1 MIYKIVK
8 GNSFKLHI
16 LVRKMDVSKEFQRLV
31 DFDMNLATDIKVEL
45 SGFCCDVISVPVQVA
60 GIQGNVLICD
70 IPSSL
75 DCGNYNVRV
84 SWKYDGSE
92 MVSIERNLLRIVEHN
107 SMSNVPIGVT
117 EGEHTGLFNLRY
129 YIVTSNQSTC
139 PVSFIIDNA
148 KFNYTVNDETQ
159 MVENQENF
167 VINGTVKNG
176 KKLEAEFVPIE
187 GFSIGQV
194 KIIMDGK
201 DVTDE
206 YYNSTTHKVFIPTV
220 SGYVTIT
227 ASGTVKASYYGASSA
242 KNMGELNMEDLT
254 MYEGTLVGQTL
265 TIATTEEK
273 PYIWFAS
280 RQPLVFSQCGFET
293 SLNTTKLGDL
303 YYYWSDELAA
313 GDDNEYQIKL
323 KE

>member
-31 DFDMNLATDIKVEL
+31 DFDMNLATDISVEL

-75 DCGNYNVRV
+75 DCGNYNVMV

-107 SMSNVPIGVT
+107 SISNVPIGVT

-139 PVSFIIDNA
+139 PVSFIVDNA
-148 KFNYTVNDETQ
+148 KFSYTINEETQ
-159 MVENQENF
+159 TVENQENF

-176 KKLEAEFVPIE
+176 KKLEAEFLPIE

-206 YYNSTTHKVFIPTV
+206 YYNSTTHRVFIPAV

-227 ASGTVKASYYGASSA
+227 ASGTVKASYYGASAA
-242 KNMGELNMEDLT
+242 KNMSELNMSDLT

-280 RQPLVFSQCGFET
+280 RQPLVFSQCGFEA
-293 SLNTTKLGDL
+293 SFNTTKLGDL
-303 YYYWSDELAA
+303 YYYWSDELVA

>member
-1 MIYKIVK
+1 MIYKIVQ

-16 LVRKMDVSKEFQRLV
+16 MVRKMDVSKEFQRLV
-31 DFDMNLATDIKVEL
+31 DFDMNLATDIRVEL
-45 SGFCCDVISVPVQVA
+45 SGCFCNTISVPVQVA

-70 IPSSL
+70 IPSTL
-75 DCGNYNVRV
+75 DYGNYNVRV

-107 SMSNVPIGVT
+107 SMSNVPIGIT

-129 YIVTSNQSTC
+129 YIVTDNQSTC
-139 PVSFIIDNA
+139 PVSFIVDNA
-148 KFNYTVNDETQ
+148 KFSYTINEETQ
-159 MVENQENF
+159 MVDSQENF
-167 VINGTVKNG
+167 VINATISNG
-176 KKLEAEFVPIE
+176 KKLEAQFMPIE

-194 KIIMDGK
+194 KVIMDGK
-201 DVTDE
+201 DVTTE
-206 YYNSTTHKVFIPTV
+206 YYNSNTHKVFIPAV

-227 ASGTVKASYYGASSA
+227 AIGTVNASYYGASSA
-242 KNMGELNMEDLT
+242 KNMSELNMEDLT
-254 MYEGTLVGQTL
+254 LMEGTLVGQTL
-265 TIATTEEK
+265 TITTTEEK

-280 RQPLVFSQCGFET
+280 RQPLVFNQCGFEA
-293 SLNTTKLGDL
+293 SMNATKLGYL
-303 YYYWSDELAA
+303 YYYWSDELIA

>member
-1 MIYKIVK
+1 MIYKIVQ

-16 LVRKMDVSKEFQRLV
+16 MVRKVDVSKEFQRLV
-31 DFDMNLATDIKVEL
+31 DFDMNLATDIRVEL
-45 SGFCCDVISVPVQVA
+45 SGCFCNTISVPVQVA

-70 IPSSL
+70 IPSTL
-75 DCGNYNVRV
+75 DYGNYNVRV

-107 SMSNVPIGVT
+107 SMSNVPIGIT

-129 YIVTSNQSTC
+129 YIVTDNQSTC
-139 PVSFIIDNA
+139 PVSFIVDNA
-148 KFNYTVNDETQ
+148 KFSYTINEETQ
-159 MVENQENF
+159 MVDSQENF
-167 VINGTVKNG
+167 VINATISNG
-176 KKLEAEFVPIE
+176 KKLEAQFMPIE

-194 KIIMDGK
+194 KVIMDGK
-201 DVTDE
+201 DVTAE
-206 YYNSTTHKVFIPTV
+206 YYNSNTHKVFIPAV

-227 ASGTVKASYYGASSA
+227 AIGTVNASYYGASSA
-242 KNMGELNMEDLT
+242 KNMSELNMEDLT
-254 MYEGTLVGQTL
+254 LMEGTLVGQTL
-265 TIATTEEK
+265 TITTTEEK

-280 RQPLVFSQCGFET
+280 RQPLVFNQCGFEA
-293 SLNTTKLGDL
+293 SMNATKLGYL
-303 YYYWSDELAA
+303 YYYWSDELIA

>member
-31 DFDMNLATDIKVEL
+31 DFDMSLATDIRVEL
-45 SGFCCDVISVPVQVA
+45 SGFCCDTISVPVQVA

-75 DCGNYNVRV
+75 DCCNYNVRV

-139 PVSFIIDNA
+139 PVSFIVDNA
-148 KFNYTVNDETQ
+148 KFNYTINDETQ

-176 KKLEAEFVPIE
+176 KKLEAEFLPIE

-194 KIIMDGK
+194 KIIMNGK

-206 YYNSTTHKVFIPTV
+206 YYNSTTHKVFIPAV

-227 ASGTVKASYYGASSA
+227 ASGTVKASYYGASAA
-242 KNMGELNMEDLT
+242 KNMGELNMSDLT

-280 RQPLVFSQCGFET
+280 RQPLVFSQCGFEA

-303 YYYWSDELAA
+303 YYYWSDELVA

>member
-31 DFDMNLATDIKVEL
+31 DFDMNLATDIRVEL
-45 SGFCCDVISVPVQVA
+45 SGCFCNTISVPVLVA

-70 IPSSL
+70 IPSTL
-75 DCGNYNVRV
+75 DYGNYNVRV
-84 SWKYDGSE
+84 SWKYEGSE

-107 SMSNVPIGVT
+107 SMSNVPIGIT

-129 YIVTSNQSTC
+129 YIVTENQSTC
-139 PVSFIIDNA
+139 PISFIVDNA
-148 KFNYTVNDETQ
+148 KFSYTINGETQ

-167 VINGTVKNG
+167 VINGTISNG
-176 KKLEAEFVPIE
+176 KKLEAQFMPIE

-194 KIIMDGK
+194 KVIMDGK
-201 DVTDE
+201 DVTAE
-206 YYNSTTHKVFIPTV
+206 YYNSNTHKVFIQAV

-242 KNMGELNMEDLT
+242 KNMSELNMEDLT
-254 MYEGTLVGQTL
+254 LMEGTLVGQTL
-265 TIATTEEK
+265 TIETTEEK

-280 RQPLVFSQCGFET
+280 RQPLIFYQCGFEA
-293 SLNTTKLGDL
+293 SMNTTKLGDL
-303 YYYWSDELAA
+303 YYYWSDELVA

>member
-1 MIYKIVK
+1 MIYKIVQ

-16 LVRKMDVSKEFQRLV
+16 LVRKMDVSREFQRLV
-31 DFDMNLATDIKVEL
+31 DFDMSQATDIKVEL
-45 SGFCCDVISVPVQVA
+45 SGYFYNTISVPVQVA

-70 IPSSL
+70 IPSFL
-75 DCGNYNVRV
+75 DCGNYNVSV
-84 SWKYDGSE
+84 SWKYEDSE

-139 PVSFIIDNA
+139 PVSFIVDNV
-148 KFNYTVNDETQ
+148 KFSYTINGETQ
-159 MVENQENF
+159 MANNQENY
-167 VINGTVKNG
+167 VVNGTISNG
-176 KKLEAEFVPIE
+176 KKLEAEFIPIE

-206 YYNSTTHKVFIPTV
+206 YYDSTTHRVFIPAV

-242 KNMGELNMEDLT
+242 KNMGELNMSDLT

-265 TIATTEEK
+265 TIATSEEK

-280 RQPLVFSQCGFET
+280 RQPLIFSQCSFEA

-303 YYYWSDELAA
+303 YYYWSDELVA

>member
-31 DFDMNLATDIKVEL
+31 DFDMNLATDIRVEL

-139 PVSFIIDNA
+139 PVSFIVDNA
-148 KFNYTVNDETQ
+148 KFNYTINEETQ
-159 MVENQENF
+159 TVENQENF

-176 KKLEAEFVPIE
+176 KKLEAEFLPIE

-206 YYNSTTHKVFIPTV
+206 YYNSTTHRVFIPAV

-227 ASGTVKASYYGASSA
+227 ASGTVKASYYGASAA
-242 KNMGELNMEDLT
+242 KNMSELNMSDLT

-280 RQPLVFSQCGFET
+280 RQPLVFSQCGFES

-303 YYYWSDELAA
+303 YYYWSDELVA

>member
-31 DFDMNLATDIKVEL
+31 DFDMNLATDIRVEL

-139 PVSFIIDNA
+139 PVSFIVDNA
-148 KFNYTVNDETQ
+148 KFSYTINEETQ

-176 KKLEAEFVPIE
+176 KKLEAEFLPIE

-206 YYNSTTHKVFIPTV
+206 YYNSTTHKVFIPAV

-227 ASGTVKASYYGASSA
+227 ASGTVKASYYGASAA
-242 KNMGELNMEDLT
+242 KNMGELNMSDLT

-280 RQPLVFSQCGFET
+280 RQPLVFSQCGFEA

-303 YYYWSDELAA
+303 YYYWSDELVA

>member
-16 LVRKMDVSKEFQRLV
+16 LVRKMDVSREFQRLV
-31 DFDMNLATDIKVEL
+31 DFDMSQATDIKVEL
-45 SGFCCDVISVPVQVA
+45 SGYFCNTISVPVQVA

-70 IPSSL
+70 IPSFL
-75 DCGNYNVRV
+75 ECGNYNVSV
-84 SWKYDGSE
+84 SWKYEDSE

-139 PVSFIIDNA
+139 PVSFIVDNV
-148 KFNYTVNDETQ
+148 KFSYTINGETQ
-159 MVENQENF
+159 MADNQENY
-167 VINGTVKNG
+167 VVNGTISNG
-176 KKLEAEFVPIE
+176 KKLEAEFMPVE

-206 YYNSTTHKVFIPTV
+206 YYNSTTHRVFIPAV

-242 KNMGELNMEDLT
+242 KNIGELNMSDLT

-280 RQPLVFSQCGFET
+280 RQPLIFIQCGFEA

-303 YYYWSDELAA
+303 YYYWSDELVA

>member
-1 MIYKIVK
+1 MIYKIVQ

-16 LVRKMDVSKEFQRLV
+16 MVRKMDVSKEFQRLV

-45 SGFCCDVISVPVQVA
+45 SGCFCNTISVPVQVA

-70 IPSSL
+70 IPSTL
-75 DCGNYNVRV
+75 DYGNYNVRV

-107 SMSNVPIGVT
+107 SMSNVPIGIT

-129 YIVTSNQSTC
+129 YIVTENQSTC
-139 PVSFIIDNA
+139 PISFIVDNA
-148 KFNYTVNDETQ
+148 KFSYTINGETQ

-167 VINGTVKNG
+167 VINGTISNG
-176 KKLEAEFVPIE
+176 KKLEAQFMPIE

-194 KIIMDGK
+194 KVIMDGK
-201 DVTDE
+201 DVTAE
-206 YYNSTTHKVFIPTV
+206 YYNSNTHKVFIQAV

-242 KNMGELNMEDLT
+242 KNMSELNMEDLT
-254 MYEGTLVGQTL
+254 LMEGTLVGQTL
-265 TIATTEEK
+265 TIETTEEK

-280 RQPLVFSQCGFET
+280 RQPLVFNQCGFET
-293 SLNTTKLGDL
+293 SMNTTKLGDL
-303 YYYWSDELAA
+303 YYYWSDELVA

-323 KE
+323 KV

>member
-1 MIYKIVK
+1 
-8 GNSFKLHI
+8 
-16 LVRKMDVSKEFQRLV
+16 
-31 DFDMNLATDIKVEL
+31 
-45 SGFCCDVISVPVQVA
+45 
-60 GIQGNVLICD
+60 
-70 IPSSL
+70 
-75 DCGNYNVRV
+75 
-84 SWKYDGSE
+84 
-92 MVSIERNLLRIVEHN
+92 
-107 SMSNVPIGVT
+107 MSNVPIGVT

-139 PVSFIIDNA
+139 PVSFIVDNV
-148 KFNYTVNDETQ
+148 KFSYTINGETQ
-159 MVENQENF
+159 MADNQENY
-167 VINGTVKNG
+167 VVNGTISNG
-176 KKLEAEFVPIE
+176 KKLEAEFIPIE

-206 YYNSTTHKVFIPTV
+206 YYDSTTHRVFIPAV

-242 KNMGELNMEDLT
+242 KNMGELNMSDLT
-254 MYEGTLVGQTL
+254 MYEGTLVGQAL

-280 RQPLVFSQCGFET
+280 RQPLIFSQCGFEA
-293 SLNTTKLGDL
+293 SLNTNKLGDL
-303 YYYWSDELAA
+303 YYYWSDELVA

>member
-1 MIYKIVK
+1 MIYKIVQ

-16 LVRKMDVSKEFQRLV
+16 LVRKMDVSREFQRLV
-31 DFDMNLATDIKVEL
+31 DFDMSQATDIKVEL
-45 SGFCCDVISVPVQVA
+45 SGYFCNTISVPVQVA

-70 IPSSL
+70 IPSFL

-84 SWKYDGSE
+84 SWKYEDSE

-139 PVSFIIDNA
+139 PVSFIVDNV
-148 KFNYTVNDETQ
+148 KFSYTINGETQ
-159 MVENQENF
+159 MADNQENY
-167 VINGTVKNG
+167 VVNGTISNG
-176 KKLEAEFVPIE
+176 KKLEAEFIPIE

-206 YYNSTTHKVFIPTV
+206 YYNSTTHKVFIPAV

-227 ASGTVKASYYGASSA
+227 ASGTVKASYYGLSSA
-242 KNMGELNMEDLT
+242 KNMGELNMSDLT

-280 RQPLVFSQCGFET
+280 RQPLIFSQCGFEA
-293 SLNTTKLGDL
+293 SLNTNKLGDL
-303 YYYWSDELAA
+303 YYYWSDELVA

>member
-1 MIYKIVK
+1 MIYKIVQ

-16 LVRKMDVSKEFQRLV
+16 MVRKMDVSKEFQRLV
-31 DFDMNLATDIKVEL
+31 DFDMNLATDIRVEL
-45 SGFCCDVISVPVQVA
+45 SGCFCNTISVPVQVA

-70 IPSSL
+70 IPSTL
-75 DCGNYNVRV
+75 DYGNYNVRV

-107 SMSNVPIGVT
+107 SMSNVPIGIT

-129 YIVTSNQSTC
+129 YIVTDNQSTC
-139 PVSFIIDNA
+139 PVSFIVDNA
-148 KFNYTVNDETQ
+148 KFSYTINEETQ
-159 MVENQENF
+159 MVDSQENF
-167 VINGTVKNG
+167 VINATISNG
-176 KKLEAEFVPIE
+176 KKLEAQFMPIE

-194 KIIMDGK
+194 KVIMDGK
-201 DVTDE
+201 DVTAE
-206 YYNSTTHKVFIPTV
+206 YYNSNTHKVFIPAV

-227 ASGTVKASYYGASSA
+227 AIGTVNASYYGASSA
-242 KNMGELNMEDLT
+242 KNMSELNMEDLT
-254 MYEGTLVGQTL
+254 LMEGTLVGQTL
-265 TIATTEEK
+265 TITTTEEK

-280 RQPLVFSQCGFET
+280 RQPLVFNQCGFEA
-293 SLNTTKLGDL
+293 SMNATKLGYL
-303 YYYWSDELAA
+303 YYYWSDELIA

>member
-8 GNSFKLHI
+8 GNSFKLHV

-31 DFDMNLATDIKVEL
+31 DFDMSLATDIRVEL

-75 DCGNYNVRV
+75 DFGNYNVRV

-92 MVSIERNLLRIVEHN
+92 MVGIERNLLRIVEHN

-139 PVSFIIDNA
+139 PVSFIVDNA
-148 KFNYTVNDETQ
+148 KFSYTINDETQ
-159 MVENQENF
+159 TVENQENF

-176 KKLEAEFVPIE
+176 KKLEAEFLPIE

-206 YYNSTTHKVFIPTV
+206 YYNSTTHRVFIPAV

-227 ASGTVKASYYGASSA
+227 ASGTVKASYYGASAA
-242 KNMGELNMEDLT
+242 KNMGELNMSDLT

-265 TIATTEEK
+265 TIATTEDK

-280 RQPLVFSQCGFET
+280 RQPLVFSQCGFEA

-303 YYYWSDELAA
+303 YYYWSDELVA

>member
-1 MIYKIVK
+1 MIYKIVQ

-16 LVRKMDVSKEFQRLV
+16 LVRKMDVSREFQRLV
-31 DFDMNLATDIKVEL
+31 DFDMSQATDIKVEL
-45 SGFCCDVISVPVQVA
+45 SCCFCNTISVPVQVA

-70 IPSSL
+70 IPSLL

-84 SWKYDGSE
+84 SWKYEDSE

-139 PVSFIIDNA
+139 PVSFIVDNV
-148 KFNYTVNDETQ
+148 KFSYTINGETQ
-159 MVENQENF
+159 MADNQENY
-167 VINGTVKNG
+167 VVNGTISNG
-176 KKLEAEFVPIE
+176 KKLEAEFIPIE

-206 YYNSTTHKVFIPTV
+206 YYDSTTHRVFIPAV

-242 KNMGELNMEDLT
+242 KNMGELNMSDLT

-280 RQPLVFSQCGFET
+280 RQPLIFSQCGFES

-303 YYYWSDELAA
+303 YYYWSDELVA

>member
-1 MIYKIVK
+1 MIYKIVQ

-16 LVRKMDVSKEFQRLV
+16 MVRKIDVSKEFQRLV
-31 DFDMNLATDIKVEL
+31 DFDMNLATDIRVEL
-45 SGFCCDVISVPVQVA
+45 SGCFCNTISVPVQVA

-70 IPSSL
+70 IPSTL
-75 DCGNYNVRV
+75 DYGNYNVRV

-107 SMSNVPIGVT
+107 SMSNVPIGIT

-129 YIVTSNQSTC
+129 YIVTDNQSTC
-139 PVSFIIDNA
+139 PVSFIVDNA
-148 KFNYTVNDETQ
+148 KFSYTINEETQ
-159 MVENQENF
+159 MVDSQENF
-167 VINGTVKNG
+167 VINATISNG
-176 KKLEAEFVPIE
+176 KKLEAQFMPIE

-194 KIIMDGK
+194 KVIMDGK
-201 DVTDE
+201 DVTAE
-206 YYNSTTHKVFIPTV
+206 YYNSNTHKVFIPAV

-227 ASGTVKASYYGASSA
+227 AIGTVNASYYGASSA
-242 KNMGELNMEDLT
+242 KNMSELNMEDLT
-254 MYEGTLVGQTL
+254 LMEGTLVGQTL
-265 TIATTEEK
+265 TITTTEEK

-280 RQPLVFSQCGFET
+280 RQPLVFNQCGFEA
-293 SLNTTKLGDL
+293 SMNATKLGYL
-303 YYYWSDELAA
+303 YYYWSDELIA

>member
-1 MIYKIVK
+1 MIYKIVQ

-16 LVRKMDVSKEFQRLV
+16 MVRKMDVSKEFQRLV
-31 DFDMNLATDIKVEL
+31 DFDMNLATDIRVEL
-45 SGFCCDVISVPVQVA
+45 SGCFCNTISVPVQVA

-70 IPSSL
+70 IPSTL
-75 DCGNYNVRV
+75 DYGNYNVRV

-107 SMSNVPIGVT
+107 SMSNVPIGIT

-129 YIVTSNQSTC
+129 YIVTDNQSTC
-139 PVSFIIDNA
+139 PVSFIVDNA
-148 KFNYTVNDETQ
+148 KFSYTINEETQ
-159 MVENQENF
+159 MVDSQESF
-167 VINGTVKNG
+167 VINATISNG
-176 KKLEAEFVPIE
+176 KKLEAQFMPIE

-194 KIIMDGK
+194 KVIMDGK
-201 DVTDE
+201 DVTAE
-206 YYNSTTHKVFIPTV
+206 YYNSNTHKVFIPAV

-227 ASGTVKASYYGASSA
+227 AIGTVNASYYGASSA
-242 KNMGELNMEDLT
+242 KNMSELNMEDLT
-254 MYEGTLVGQTL
+254 LMEGTLVGQTL
-265 TIATTEEK
+265 TITTTEEK

-280 RQPLVFSQCGFET
+280 RQPLVFNQCGFEA
-293 SLNTTKLGDL
+293 SMNATKLGYL
-303 YYYWSDELAA
+303 YYYWSDELIA

>member
-1 MIYKIVK
+1 MIYKIVQ

-16 LVRKMDVSKEFQRLV
+16 LVRKMDVSREFQRLV
-31 DFDMNLATDIKVEL
+31 DFDMSQATDIKVEL
-45 SGFCCDVISVPVQVA
+45 SCCFCNTISVPVQVA

-70 IPSSL
+70 IPSFL

-84 SWKYDGSE
+84 SWKYEDSE

-139 PVSFIIDNA
+139 PVSFIVDNV
-148 KFNYTVNDETQ
+148 KFSYTINGETQ
-159 MVENQENF
+159 MADNQENY
-167 VINGTVKNG
+167 VVNGTISNG
-176 KKLEAEFVPIE
+176 KKLEAEFIPIE

-206 YYNSTTHKVFIPTV
+206 YYDSTTHRVFIPAV

-242 KNMGELNMEDLT
+242 KNMGELNMSDLT

-280 RQPLVFSQCGFET
+280 RQPLIFSQCGFEA

-303 YYYWSDELAA
+303 YYYWSDELVA

>member
-31 DFDMNLATDIKVEL
+31 DFDMSLATDIRVEL

-92 MVSIERNLLRIVEHN
+92 MVSTERNLLKIVEHN

-139 PVSFIIDNA
+139 PVSFIVDNT
-148 KFNYTVNDETQ
+148 KFNYTINDETQ

-176 KKLEAEFVPIE
+176 KKLEAEFLPIE

-206 YYNSTTHKVFIPTV
+206 YYNSTTHKVFIPAV

-227 ASGTVKASYYGASSA
+227 ASGTVKESYYGASAA
-242 KNMGELNMEDLT
+242 KNMGELNMSDLT

-265 TIATTEEK
+265 TIATTEDK

-280 RQPLVFSQCGFET
+280 RQPLVFSQCGFEA

-303 YYYWSDELAA
+303 YYYWSDELVA

>member
-1 MIYKIVK
+1 MIYKIVQ

-31 DFDMNLATDIKVEL
+31 DFDMNLATDIRVEL
-45 SGFCCDVISVPVQVA
+45 SGCFCNTISVPVQVA

-70 IPSSL
+70 IPSTL
-75 DCGNYNVRV
+75 DYGNYNVRV

-129 YIVTSNQSTC
+129 YIVTDNQSTC
-139 PVSFIIDNA
+139 PVSFIVDNA
-148 KFNYTVNDETQ
+148 KFSYTINEETQ
-159 MVENQENF
+159 MVDSQENF
-167 VINGTVKNG
+167 VINATISNG
-176 KKLEAEFVPIE
+176 KKLEAQFMPIE

-194 KIIMDGK
+194 KVIMDGK
-201 DVTDE
+201 DVTAE
-206 YYNSTTHKVFIPTV
+206 YYNSNTHKVFISAV

-227 ASGTVKASYYGASSA
+227 ASGTVNASYYGASSA
-242 KNMGELNMEDLT
+242 KNMSELNMEDLT
-254 MYEGTLVGQTL
+254 LMEGTLVGQTL
-265 TIATTEEK
+265 TITTTEEK

-280 RQPLVFSQCGFET
+280 RQPLVFNQCGFEA
-293 SLNTTKLGDL
+293 SMNATKLGYL
-303 YYYWSDELAA
+303 YYYWSDELIA

>member
-1 MIYKIVK
+1 MA
-8 GNSFKLHI
+8 
-16 LVRKMDVSKEFQRLV
+16 D
-31 DFDMNLATDIKVEL
+31 
-45 SGFCCDVISVPVQVA
+45 
-60 GIQGNVLICD
+60 
-70 IPSSL
+70 
-75 DCGNYNVRV
+75 
-84 SWKYDGSE
+84 
-92 MVSIERNLLRIVEHN
+92 
-107 SMSNVPIGVT
+107 
-117 EGEHTGLFNLRY
+117 
-129 YIVTSNQSTC
+129 
-139 PVSFIIDNA
+139 
-148 KFNYTVNDETQ
+148 
-159 MVENQENF
+159 NQENY
-167 VINGTVKNG
+167 VVNGTISNG
-176 KKLEAEFVPIE
+176 KKLEAEFIPIE

-206 YYNSTTHKVFIPTV
+206 YYNSTTHKVFIPAV

-242 KNMGELNMEDLT
+242 KNMGELNMSDLT

-280 RQPLVFSQCGFET
+280 RQPLIFSQCGFEA
-293 SLNTTKLGDL
+293 SLNTNKLGDL
-303 YYYWSDELAA
+303 YYYWSDELVA

>member
-31 DFDMNLATDIKVEL
+31 DFDMNLATDISVEL

-107 SMSNVPIGVT
+107 SISNVPIGVT

-139 PVSFIIDNA
+139 PVSFIVDNA
-148 KFNYTVNDETQ
+148 KFSYTINEETQ
-159 MVENQENF
+159 TVENQENF

-176 KKLEAEFVPIE
+176 KKLEAEFLPIE

-206 YYNSTTHKVFIPTV
+206 YYNSTTHRVFIPAV

-227 ASGTVKASYYGASSA
+227 ASGTVKASYYGASAA
-242 KNMGELNMEDLT
+242 KNMSELNMSDLT

-280 RQPLVFSQCGFET
+280 RQPLVFSQCGFES

-303 YYYWSDELAA
+303 YYYWSDELVA

>member
-1 MIYKIVK
+1 MIYKIVQ

-16 LVRKMDVSKEFQRLV
+16 LVRKMDVSREFQRLV
-31 DFDMNLATDIKVEL
+31 DFDMSQATDIKVEL
-45 SGFCCDVISVPVQVA
+45 SGCFCNTISVPVQVA

-70 IPSSL
+70 IPSFL

-84 SWKYDGSE
+84 SWKYEDSE

-139 PVSFIIDNA
+139 PVSFIVDNV
-148 KFNYTVNDETQ
+148 KFSYTINGETQ
-159 MVENQENF
+159 MADNQENY
-167 VINGTVKNG
+167 VVNGTISNG
-176 KKLEAEFVPIE
+176 KKLEAEFIPIE

-206 YYNSTTHKVFIPTV
+206 YYDSTTHRVFIPAV

-242 KNMGELNMEDLT
+242 KNMGELNMSDLT
-254 MYEGTLVGQTL
+254 MYEGTLVDQTL

-280 RQPLVFSQCGFET
+280 RQPLIFSQCGFEA
-293 SLNTTKLGDL
+293 SLNTNKLGDL
-303 YYYWSDELAA
+303 YYYWSDELVA

>member
-1 MIYKIVK
+1 MIYKIVQ
-8 GNSFKLHI
+8 GNSLKLHI
-16 LVRKMDVSKEFQRLV
+16 LVRKMDVSREFQRLV
-31 DFDMNLATDIKVEL
+31 DFDMSQATDIKVEL
-45 SGFCCDVISVPVQVA
+45 SGCFCNTISVPVQVA

-70 IPSSL
+70 IPSFL

-84 SWKYDGSE
+84 SWKYEDSE

-117 EGEHTGLFNLRY
+117 EGDHTGLFNLRY

-139 PVSFIIDNA
+139 PVSFIVDNV
-148 KFNYTVNDETQ
+148 KFSYTINGETQ
-159 MVENQENF
+159 MADNQENY
-167 VINGTVKNG
+167 VVNGTISNG
-176 KKLEAEFVPIE
+176 KKLEAEFMPVE

-206 YYNSTTHKVFIPTV
+206 YYNSTTHRVFIPAV

-242 KNMGELNMEDLT
+242 KNMGELNMSDLT

-280 RQPLVFSQCGFET
+280 RQPLIFCQCGFEA
-293 SLNTTKLGDL
+293 SLNTNKLGDL
-303 YYYWSDELAA
+303 YYYWSDELVA

>member
-31 DFDMNLATDIKVEL
+31 DFDMNLATDIRVEL

-75 DCGNYNVRV
+75 DCGNYNVMV

-107 SMSNVPIGVT
+107 SISNVPIGVT

-139 PVSFIIDNA
+139 PVSFIVDNA
-148 KFNYTVNDETQ
+148 KFSYTINEETQ
-159 MVENQENF
+159 TVENQENF

-176 KKLEAEFVPIE
+176 KKLEAEFLPIE

-206 YYNSTTHKVFIPTV
+206 YYNSTTHRVFIPAV

-227 ASGTVKASYYGASSA
+227 ASGTVKASYYGASAA
-242 KNMGELNMEDLT
+242 KNMSELNMSDLT

-280 RQPLVFSQCGFET
+280 RQPLVFSQCGFDA
-293 SLNTTKLGDL
+293 SFNTTKLGDL
-303 YYYWSDELAA
+303 YYYWSDELVA

>member
-1 MIYKIVK
+1 MIYKIVQ

-16 LVRKMDVSKEFQRLV
+16 LVRKMDVSREFQRLV
-31 DFDMNLATDIKVEL
+31 DFDMSQATDIKVEL
-45 SGFCCDVISVPVQVA
+45 SGCFRNTISVPVQVA

-70 IPSSL
+70 IPSFL

-84 SWKYDGSE
+84 SWKYEDSE

-139 PVSFIIDNA
+139 PVSFIVDNV
-148 KFNYTVNDETQ
+148 KFSYTINGETQ
-159 MVENQENF
+159 MADNQENY
-167 VINGTVKNG
+167 VVNGTISNG
-176 KKLEAEFVPIE
+176 KKLEAEFIPIE

-206 YYNSTTHKVFIPTV
+206 YYNSTTHKVFIPAV

-242 KNMGELNMEDLT
+242 KNMGELNMSDLT

-280 RQPLVFSQCGFET
+280 RQPLIFSQCGFEA
-293 SLNTTKLGDL
+293 SLNTNKLGDL
-303 YYYWSDELAA
+303 YYYWSDELVA

>member
-1 MIYKIVK
+1 M
-8 GNSFKLHI
+8 
-16 LVRKMDVSKEFQRLV
+16 RKMDVSREFQRLV
-31 DFDMNLATDIKVEL
+31 DFDMSQATDIKVEL
-45 SGFCCDVISVPVQVA
+45 SGYFCNTISVPVQVA

-70 IPSSL
+70 IPSFL

-84 SWKYDGSE
+84 SWKYEDSE

-139 PVSFIIDNA
+139 PVSFIVDNA
-148 KFNYTVNDETQ
+148 KFSYTINGETQ
-159 MVENQENF
+159 MADNQENY
-167 VINGTVKNG
+167 VVNGTISNG
-176 KKLEAEFVPIE
+176 KKLEAEFMPIE

-206 YYNSTTHKVFIPTV
+206 YYDSTTHRVFIPAV

-242 KNMGELNMEDLT
+242 KNMGELNMSDLT

-280 RQPLVFSQCGFET
+280 RQPLIFSQCGFEA
-293 SLNTTKLGDL
+293 SLNTNKLGDL
-303 YYYWSDELAA
+303 YYYWSDELVA

>member
-31 DFDMNLATDIKVEL
+31 DFDMNLATDIRVEL
-45 SGFCCDVISVPVQVA
+45 SGFCCDTISVPVQVA

-107 SMSNVPIGVT
+107 SMSDVPIGVT

-139 PVSFIIDNA
+139 PVSFIVDNS
-148 KFNYTVNDETQ
+148 KFNYTINDETQ
-159 MVENQENF
+159 MVENQESF

-176 KKLEAEFVPIE
+176 KKLEAEFLPIE

-206 YYNSTTHKVFIPTV
+206 YYNSTTHKVFIPAV

-242 KNMGELNMEDLT
+242 KNMGELNMSDLT

-280 RQPLVFSQCGFET
+280 RQPLVFSQCGFDA
-293 SLNTTKLGDL
+293 SLNNTKLGDL
-303 YYYWSDELAA
+303 YYYWSDELVA

>member
-8 GNSFKLHI
+8 GNSFKLHV
-16 LVRKMDVSKEFQRLV
+16 LVQKIDVSKEFQRLV
-31 DFDMNLATDIKVEL
+31 DFDMNLATDIRVEL

-139 PVSFIIDNA
+139 PVSFIVDNS
-148 KFNYTVNDETQ
+148 KFNYTINDETQ
-159 MVENQENF
+159 MVENQESF

-176 KKLEAEFVPIE
+176 KKLEAEFLPIE

-206 YYNSTTHKVFIPTV
+206 YYNSTTHKVFIPAV

-242 KNMGELNMEDLT
+242 KNMGELNMSDLT

-280 RQPLVFSQCGFET
+280 RQPLVFSQCGFEA
-293 SLNTTKLGDL
+293 SLNNTKLGDL
-303 YYYWSDELAA
+303 YYYWSDELVA

>member
-1 MIYKIVK
+1 MIYKIVQ

-16 LVRKMDVSKEFQRLV
+16 LVRKMDVSREFQRLV
-31 DFDMNLATDIKVEL
+31 DFDMSQATDIKVEL
-45 SGFCCDVISVPVQVA
+45 SGCFCNTISVPVQVA

-70 IPSSL
+70 IPSFL

-84 SWKYDGSE
+84 SWKYEDSE

-139 PVSFIIDNA
+139 PVSFIVDNV
-148 KFNYTVNDETQ
+148 KFSYTINGETQ
-159 MVENQENF
+159 MADNQENYV
-167 VINGTVKNG
+167 VIGTISNG
-176 KKLEAEFVPIE
+176 KKLEAEFIPIE

-206 YYNSTTHKVFIPTV
+206 YYNSTTHKVFIPAV

-242 KNMGELNMEDLT
+242 KNMGELNMSDLT
-254 MYEGTLVGQTL
+254 MYEGTLAGQTL

-280 RQPLVFSQCGFET
+280 RQPLIFSQCGFEA
-293 SLNTTKLGDL
+293 SLNTNKLGDL
-303 YYYWSDELAA
+303 YYYWSDELVA

>member
-31 DFDMNLATDIKVEL
+31 DFDMNLATDIRVEL

-75 DCGNYNVRV
+75 DCGNYNVMV

-107 SMSNVPIGVT
+107 SISNVPIGVT

-139 PVSFIIDNA
+139 PVSFIVDNA
-148 KFNYTVNDETQ
+148 KFSYTINEETQ
-159 MVENQENF
+159 TVENQENF

-176 KKLEAEFVPIE
+176 KKLEAEFLPIE

-206 YYNSTTHKVFIPTV
+206 YYNSTTHRVFIPAV

-227 ASGTVKASYYGASSA
+227 ASGTVKASYYGASAA
-242 KNMGELNMEDLT
+242 KNMSELNMSDLT

-280 RQPLVFSQCGFET
+280 RQPLVFSQCGFDT

-303 YYYWSDELAA
+303 YYYWSDELVA

>member
-31 DFDMNLATDIKVEL
+31 DFDMNLATDIRVEL
-45 SGFCCDVISVPVQVA
+45 SGFCCDTISVPVQVA

-107 SMSNVPIGVT
+107 SMSDVPIGVT

-139 PVSFIIDNA
+139 PVSFIVDNA
-148 KFNYTVNDETQ
+148 KFSYTINDETQ
-159 MVENQENF
+159 WW
-167 VINGTVKNG
+167 
-176 KKLEAEFVPIE
+176 
-187 GFSIGQV
+187 
-194 KIIMDGK
+194 KI
-201 DVTDE
+201 
-206 YYNSTTHKVFIPTV
+206 
-220 SGYVTIT
+220 
-227 ASGTVKASYYGASSA
+227 
-242 KNMGELNMEDLT
+242 
-254 MYEGTLVGQTL
+254 
-265 TIATTEEK
+265 
-273 PYIWFAS
+273 
-280 RQPLVFSQCGFET
+280 RRT
-293 SLNTTKLGDL
+293 S
-303 YYYWSDELAA
+303 
-313 GDDNEYQIKL
+313 
-323 KE
+323 

>member
-1 MIYKIVK
+1 MIYKIVQ

-16 LVRKMDVSKEFQRLV
+16 LVRKMDVSKEFHRLV
-31 DFDMNLATDIKVEL
+31 DFDMHLATDIRVEL
-45 SGFCCDVISVPVQVA
+45 SGCFCNTISVPVQVA

-70 IPSSL
+70 IPSTL
-75 DCGNYNVRV
+75 EYGNYNVRV

-107 SMSNVPIGVT
+107 SMSNVPIGIT

-129 YIVTSNQSTC
+129 YIVTENQSTC
-139 PVSFIIDNA
+139 PISFIVDNA
-148 KFNYTVNDETQ
+148 KFSYTINGETQ

-167 VINGTVKNG
+167 VINGTISNG
-176 KKLEAEFVPIE
+176 KKLEAQFMPIE

-194 KIIMDGK
+194 KVIMDGK
-201 DVTDE
+201 DVTAE
-206 YYNSTTHKVFIPTV
+206 YYNSNTHNVFIPAV

-242 KNMGELNMEDLT
+242 KNMSELNMEDLT
-254 MYEGTLVGQTL
+254 LMEGTLVGQTL
-265 TIATTEEK
+265 TIETTEEK

-280 RQPLVFSQCGFET
+280 RQPLIFNQCGFET
-293 SLNTTKLGDL
+293 SMNTTKLGDL
-303 YYYWSDELAA
+303 YYYWSDELVA

>member
-1 MIYKIVK
+1 MIYKIVQ

-16 LVRKMDVSKEFQRLV
+16 MVRKMDVSKEFQRLI
-31 DFDMNLATDIKVEL
+31 DFDMNLATDIRVEL
-45 SGFCCDVISVPVQVA
+45 SGCFCNTISVPVQVA

-70 IPSSL
+70 IPSTL
-75 DCGNYNVRV
+75 DYGNYNVRV

-107 SMSNVPIGVT
+107 SMSNVPIGIT

-129 YIVTSNQSTC
+129 YIVTDNQSTC
-139 PVSFIIDNA
+139 PVSFIVDNA
-148 KFNYTVNDETQ
+148 KFSYTINEETQ
-159 MVENQENF
+159 MVDSQENF
-167 VINGTVKNG
+167 VINATISNG
-176 KKLEAEFVPIE
+176 KKLEAQFMPIE

-194 KIIMDGK
+194 KVIMDGK
-201 DVTDE
+201 DVTAE
-206 YYNSTTHKVFIPTV
+206 YYNSNTHKVFIPAV

-227 ASGTVKASYYGASSA
+227 AIGTVNASYYGASSA
-242 KNMGELNMEDLT
+242 KNMSELNMEDLT
-254 MYEGTLVGQTL
+254 LMEGTLVGQTL
-265 TIATTEEK
+265 TITTTEEK

-280 RQPLVFSQCGFET
+280 RQPLVFNQCGFEA
-293 SLNTTKLGDL
+293 SMNATKLGYL
-303 YYYWSDELAA
+303 YYYWSDELIA